1 MRISRNKA
9 VFGLLL
15 AFTLPAMAQQAG
27 DNTDSSGMPTTH
39 STPAEHAQTQT
50 LNNSAADNAA
60 TTNQAVDQA
69 NSQAQA
75 QSDQQQQQYRQ
86 QQEQYQAA
94 QQNYADQSAR
104 YEAEHGRYAAER
116 ARYHREAWPA
126 RYENELIVSRAGLL
140 DSRLLADNHDV
151 GRVTD
156 IATGPGGHVDAVRVA
171 LDHDRGNVWID
182 ADDLRFDP
190 DHHVVVTDLSRH
202 DLHEMA
208 RESF

>member
-1 MRISRNKA
+1 MRISKNKA

-15 AFTLPAMAQQAG
+15 AFTLPALAQQGG

-75 QSDQQQQQYRQ
+75 QSDQQQQQYQ
-86 QQEQYQAA
+86 QQQQQYQAA
-94 QQNYADQSAR
+94 QQDYADQSAR

-116 ARYHREAWPA
+116 ARYHREAWPT
-126 RYENELIVSRAGLL
+126 RYENEMIVSREGLM
-140 DSRLLADNHDV
+140 DSRFIVDGVEMGHI
-151 GRVTD
+151 TD

-171 LDHDRGNVWID
+171 LGRDHGHVWID
-182 ADDLRFDP
+182 AADLRFDP
-190 DHHVVVTDLSRH
+190 DNHTVVTDLSRH
-202 DLHEMA
+202 DVHEMA